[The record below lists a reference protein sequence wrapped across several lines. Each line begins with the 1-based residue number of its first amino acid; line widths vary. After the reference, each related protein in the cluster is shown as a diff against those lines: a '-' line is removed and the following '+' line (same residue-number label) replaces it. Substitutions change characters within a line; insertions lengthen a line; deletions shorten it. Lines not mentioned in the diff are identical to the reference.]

1 MHSHQELRH
10 IDHDL
15 RPPRARHTLPPSGTP
30 SAAPRYVK
38 RPEPVSWVVGPA
50 PHGVIQPFATIDHR
64 IATSTN
70 FGCFWLAGSQTHAG
84 AHRHGPAD
92 LGRGDEL
99 HQGLYADH
107 QGAKPSQEPTTGPQP
122 ARLRVQLPLPQPRRA
137 ARQARPAAR
146 RGGRK
151 R

>member
-1 MHSHQELRH
+1 MDSGNMGGPDHTGHT
-10 IDHDL
+10 DHDITDHTGHTDL
-15 RPPRARHTLPPSGTP
+15 RAETEQQALNQ
-30 SAAPRYVK
+30 ALC
-38 RPEPVSWVVGPA
+38 
-50 PHGVIQPFATIDHR
+50 QPFWENHR
-64 IATSTN
+64 LAAFYN

-137 ARQARPAAR
+137 ARQAQPAAR